1 MRADF
6 IVIGAGIAGAGV
18 AYELARQASVVVLE
32 GESQPGYHSTG
43 RSAALFSEIYG
54 NATVRALSRGSRDF
68 LLTPPRGFA
77 ASSLLKP
84 RGALFI
90 ANSEQIDAYEA
101 LRHAPDVVRYTRE
114 VDRAEGLRLVPI
126 LKEEWL
132 ERAMI
137 EEGAQDIDVHS
148 LHQGFL
154 RGMKER
160 GATLVTSGLVQSIV
174 REAQGWRVVASGQE
188 FLAPVVINAAGAW
201 ADEIAALAGVA
212 PIGLEPRRRTALL
225 VDAPDRSPSGA
236 GAGAQERPPPDTPI
250 EQWPMVIDIGDSFY
264 FKPDAGRLLVSP
276 ADETPSAPCDAQ
288 PDDLDVAI
296 AVDRFEQATSVVV
309 RQVRHSWAGL
319 RSFVADRSPV
329 IGFDAAAPGFFWLAA
344 QGGYGIQTSWAAAE
358 LAAALALRATP
369 PPGAESLITA
379 VSPTRL
385 ALKTGV

>member
-18 AYELARQASVVVLE
+18 AYELARHASVIVLE

-54 NATVRALSRGSRDF
+54 NATVRALSRASRDF

-90 ANSEQIDAYEA
+90 ANAEQVASYEA

-114 VDRAEGLRLVPI
+114 VDREEGLRLVPI

-132 ERAMI
+132 ARAMI

-160 GATLVTSGLVQSIV
+160 GAALVTSGLVQSIV
-174 REAQGWRVVASGQE
+174 REVDTWRVVAAGQE
-188 FLAPVVINAAGAW
+188 FRAPVVINAAGAW

-225 VDAPDRSPSGA
+225 TDG
-236 GAGAQERPPPDTPI
+236 PPDTPI
-250 EQWPMVIDIGDSFY
+250 ESWPMVIDVGDSFY

-276 ADETPSAPCDAQ
+276 ADETPCAPCDAQ

-309 RQVRHSWAGL
+309 RHVRHRWAGL

-329 IGFDAAAPGFFWLAA
+329 IGFDAAAPGFFWLAG

-358 LAAALALRATP
+358 LAAALALEVP
-369 PPGAESLITA
+369 PPAHAEPLIAA
-379 VSPTRL
+379 VSPARSG
-385 ALKTGV
+385 LKTEV

>member
-1 MRADF
+1 MRAEF

-18 AYELARQASVVVLE
+18 AYELARHAKVVVLE
-32 GESQPGYHSTG
+32 GESQAGYHSTG

-54 NATVRALSRGSRDF
+54 NATVRALSRASRDF

-77 ASSLLKP
+77 AGSLLKP

-90 ANSEQIDAYEA
+90 ANAEQKDAYEA

-114 VDRAEGLRLVPI
+114 VDREECLRRVPI
-126 LKEEWL
+126 LKDEWL
-132 ERAMI
+132 AHAMI
-137 EEGAQDIDVHS
+137 EDGAQDIDVHS

-160 GATLVTSGLVQSIV
+160 GATLVTSSLVQSIV
-174 REAQGWRVVASGQE
+174 RETEAWRVVAAGQE
-188 FLAPVVINAAGAW
+188 FRAPVVINAAGAW

-225 VDAPDRSPSGA
+225 TDG
-236 GAGAQERPPPDTPI
+236 PPDTAI
-250 EQWPMVIDIGDSFY
+250 ESWPMVIDIGESFY
-264 FKPDAGRLLVSP
+264 FKPDAGRVLISP
-276 ADETPSAPCDAQ
+276 ADETASSPCDAQ

-296 AVDRFEQATSVVV
+296 AVDRFEQATTVVV
-309 RQVRHSWAGL
+309 KHVRHRWAGL

-329 IGFDAAAPGFFWLAA
+329 IGFDARASGFFWLAA

-358 LAAALALRATP
+358 LAAALALKATP
-369 PPGAESLITA
+369 AAEAESLIAA
-379 VSPTRL
+379 VAPARLERPTVTH
-385 ALKTGV
+385 LKAEV